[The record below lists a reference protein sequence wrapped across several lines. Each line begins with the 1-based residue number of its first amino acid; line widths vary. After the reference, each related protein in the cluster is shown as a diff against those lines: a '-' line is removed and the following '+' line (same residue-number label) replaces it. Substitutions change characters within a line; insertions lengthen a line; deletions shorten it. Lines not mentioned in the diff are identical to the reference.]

1 MRFRS
6 EQHVRRQRDFRNLRE
21 KGRRFDCGGFAF
33 WHYKRAAD
41 EAGTSGRAGVG
52 PVTSLETPKPPRSS
66 HDIHGGFGETA
77 LPANRPAQTPV
88 RAADEAASRADVPPE
103 ITRLAVVA
111 SYAAVGNAVKRARA
125 KRRLREV
132 FRRNQQLVPAGHDVM
147 LVAKRSLNDAKF
159 SVIEQ
164 KFADACRRVFQ
175 K

>member
-21 KGRRFDCGGFAF
+21 NGRRHECGGFAF
-33 WHYKRAAD
+33 WHCKRPAAD
-41 EAGTSGRAGVG
+41 A
-52 PVTSLETPKPPRSS
+52 
-66 HDIHGGFGETA
+66 TA
-77 LPANRPAQTPV
+77 
-88 RAADEAASRADVPPE
+88 AASASAHGATPSAAPEVPPE

-111 SYAAVGNAVKRARA
+111 SHASVGNAVQRARA

-147 LVAKRSLNDAKF
+147 LVAKRSLNDTAF

-164 KFADACRRVFQ
+164 KFTDACRRVFQ
-175 K
+175 KTGTKQ